1 VSLLPQTI
9 YSRLVDKVVSIV
21 KEYDIHYSDQD
32 LILRRNADLI
42 ASGIEEV
49 IRECISREILAWHD
63 LECNKLGI
71 DCTCRD
77 ISGLVAGKELGEE
90 IEI

>member
-1 VSLLPQTI
+1 
-9 YSRLVDKVVSIV
+9 LVDKVVSIV

-42 ASGIEEV
+42 ASGIEGV
-49 IRECISREILAWHD
+49 VRECISREILAWHD

>member
-1 VSLLPQTI
+1 MSLLPTTI
-9 YSRLVDKVVSIV
+9 YTRLVNKVTAIF
-21 KEYDIHYSDQD
+21 KEYGMHHSNQE
-32 LILRRNADLI
+32 LILRRDADLI

-77 ISGLVAGKELGEE
+77 ISMLVAGKELGDE

>member
-1 VSLLPQTI
+1 MSLLPQTI